1 MSDLTKKDFLYFQNE
16 VLQDIKKVESK
27 LTEKIGGIYS
37 YIQEITMTNEKRYDS
52 INVIIKTLSQ
62 NNNEENEQKI
72 LSQIE
77 RLKRRVDDV
86 YVNNNSRISIM
97 QKDLSNA
104 CYKYDKIV
112 LDNLKVN
119 GLVGE
124 GCPYKNLKVFIEYAN
139 KKLKELLVSKD
150 KTNTELNLLK
160 EKINSTITSFKTEL
174 ENERIKSNDLVN
186 QKFLQFDEKCEERNK
201 SIGEQIK
208 NMRMENYNYSTDL
221 IKKTEEISIQWEK
234 LENIKNEIY
243 AKFDEEIG
251 KYKKYSENLLHTFNS
266 KKDEFDI
273 IKSRFIEVRDLIKN
287 VRFKKNLNQ
296 IVNANGNNENN
307 DNRANVGRKRDI
319 KVLTKKLNFFK
330 KQKINKKD
338 LEKINRNNLIKEK
351 ENEKNDSYNNEIKNQ
366 NQNINKDKNNNNKNN
381 TNNNTNN
388 NDIKKYIDK
397 SKIQSTKKIINNRI
411 IEKES
416 EYKIKSKTNSY
427 KKSNYFI
434 NKNKKNNQKDID
446 NNNINNKNDIS
457 NANTHENNE
466 KNENNEDKNTNEINS
481 INDTNDNFN
490 YNIYENSNSDENENE
505 NNNEVSGNDNSYN
518 FDIFDISTQKINNIK
533 DYNDNENNEI
543 LIDEEKPNNYKDDTN
558 DIKDT
563 NDINTN
569 KKKYTKIEIKSIN
582 NNKKYDINNN
592 NKNINDNYV
601 EDTSAKNKDKN
612 INFNINKN
620 ENIINK
626 ESKVKFAKTV
636 YNTSKTSKNNNQ
648 NIIFKKNGN
657 KLLKSISSKEIKKQ
671 KKEIN
676 KEEDNV
682 ENSELTFTN
691 NIKKDNLANKNKHAK
706 YASLSE
712 DEKTY
717 NKNISPYISPYSDY
731 KEKKIMDSNLEN
743 EIKNYNI
750 LPLHFDDNS
759 ALKEDKNNNI
769 NIKLI
774 FKKINQNFNRLNFNI
789 KEKFNTFSLETNKNF
804 EEIKNDIS
812 QINNEI
818 NKINSINF
826 KKFLHGKIFNFQMNN
841 YDLFN
846 NSGIELNMNSM
857 KKIIKKQKYNSFF
870 TKNKML
876 PKKLIEENPESPR
889 NILNNI
895 EPYLIKKFK
904 QSQKII

>member
-434 NKNKKNNQKDID
+434 NKNKKK
-446 NNNINNKNDIS
+446 
-457 NANTHENNE
+457 
-466 KNENNEDKNTNEINS
+466 
-481 INDTNDNFN
+481 
-490 YNIYENSNSDENENE
+490 
-505 NNNEVSGNDNSYN
+505 
-518 FDIFDISTQKINNIK
+518 
-533 DYNDNENNEI
+533 
-543 LIDEEKPNNYKDDTN
+543 
-558 DIKDT
+558 
-563 NDINTN
+563 
-569 KKKYTKIEIKSIN
+569 
-582 NNKKYDINNN
+582 
-592 NKNINDNYV
+592 
-601 EDTSAKNKDKN
+601 
-612 INFNINKN
+612 
-620 ENIINK
+620 
-626 ESKVKFAKTV
+626 
-636 YNTSKTSKNNNQ
+636 
-648 NIIFKKNGN
+648 
-657 KLLKSISSKEIKKQ
+657 
-671 KKEIN
+671 
-676 KEEDNV
+676 
-682 ENSELTFTN
+682 
-691 NIKKDNLANKNKHAK
+691 
-706 YASLSE
+706 
-712 DEKTY
+712 
-717 NKNISPYISPYSDY
+717 
-731 KEKKIMDSNLEN
+731 
-743 EIKNYNI
+743 
-750 LPLHFDDNS
+750 
-759 ALKEDKNNNI
+759 
-769 NIKLI
+769 
-774 FKKINQNFNRLNFNI
+774 
-789 KEKFNTFSLETNKNF
+789 
-804 EEIKNDIS
+804 
-812 QINNEI
+812 
-818 NKINSINF
+818 
-826 KKFLHGKIFNFQMNN
+826 
-841 YDLFN
+841 
-846 NSGIELNMNSM
+846 
-857 KKIIKKQKYNSFF
+857 
-870 TKNKML
+870 
-876 PKKLIEENPESPR
+876 
-889 NILNNI
+889 
-895 EPYLIKKFK
+895 
-904 QSQKII
+904 